1 MKKLFLL
8 ALLAA
13 AAPLFATAQQ
23 TTDVIEKYGDK
34 TINGVIVAGAFDV
47 QLSQANGSSRTVGAK
62 VEIEKELADKLVFE
76 LTDEGYV
83 RLTFKNDMSKYFTRS
98 KKKPQAWVTVTDLT
112 YLNVTGAS
120 NVVCTG
126 VCSTKGGLRIL
137 TSGNA
142 SVNLLEAKAETMD
155 AEVSGASDLSDAKLT
170 VQGKAELIQSGTS
183 KVNAEIKAGTAVFT
197 VSGLAGLTLSG
208 GAEEAVLDVSGTASA
223 DLENFVIGTV
233 NAKVSGMGKVR
244 ASVIGGGQAE
254 VSTMG
259 SFRYKGAG
267 LVTGKGVKRL
277 D

>member
-8 ALLAA
+8 ALCAV
-13 AAPLFATAQQ
+13 AAPLFAAAQEATA
-23 TTDVIEKYGDK
+23 VIEKYADK
-34 TINGVIVAGAFDV
+34 PIRGVIVAGAFDV
-47 QLSQANGSSRTVGAK
+47 QLAQADGASRQAGAK
-62 VEIEKELADKLVFE
+62 VEILKELEDKLVFE
-76 LTDEGYV
+76 YTDEGYV
-83 RLTFKNDMSKYFTRS
+83 RLAFKNDMSKYFTGS
-98 KKKPQAWVTVTDLT
+98 KKKPQAWLTVTELK

-126 VCSTKGGLRIL
+126 ICSTTGNLRIL

-142 SVNLLEAKAETMD
+142 SVNLLEASAETINI
-155 AEVSGASDLSDAKLT
+155 EVSGASDLSDAKLT
-170 VQGKAELIQSGTS
+170 AEGKAEAIQSGTS
-183 KVNAEIKAGTAVFT
+183 KIDGEIKAGTAIFT
-197 VSGLAGLTLSG
+197 VSGVSGLNLSG

-223 DLENFVIGTV
+223 DLENFSIGTV
-233 NAKVSGMGKVR
+233 NAKVSGMGKVK
-244 ASVIGGGQAE
+244 ANVIGGGTAQ

>member
-8 ALLAA
+8 ALCALALPLSAA
-13 AAPLFATAQQ
+13 AQGATE
-23 TTDVIEKYGDK
+23 VIEKYADK
-34 TINGVIVAGAFDV
+34 AIHGVIVSGAFDV
-47 QLSQANGSSRTVGAK
+47 QLSQADGGARTVGAK

-76 LTDEGYV
+76 YTDEGYV

-98 KKKPQAWVTVTDLT
+98 KKKPQAWVTVSDLK

-126 VCSTKGGLRIL
+126 VCSTKGDLRVL

-142 SVNLLEAKAETMD
+142 SVNLLEASAG
-155 AEVSGASDLSDAKLT
+155 AVNIEVSGASDLSDAKFTAL
-170 VQGKAELIQSGTS
+170 GKAEVIQSGTS
-183 KVNAEIKAGTAVFT
+183 KITGEVKAGTAIFT
-197 VSGLAGLTLSG
+197 VSGVAGLTLSG

-223 DLENFVIGTV
+223 DLENFDIGTV
-233 NAKVSGMGKVR
+233 NAKVSGMGKVK
-244 ASVIGGGQAE
+244 ANVIGGGTAQ

>member
-8 ALLAA
+8 ALCALAL
-13 AAPLFATAQQ
+13 PLSAVAQGATE
-23 TTDVIEKYGDK
+23 VIEKYADK
-34 TINGVIVAGAFDV
+34 AIHGVIVSGAFDV
-47 QLSQANGSSRTVGAK
+47 QLSQADDGARTVGAK

-76 LTDEGYV
+76 YTDEGYV

-98 KKKPQAWVTVTDLT
+98 KKKPQAWVTVSDLK

-126 VCSTKGGLRIL
+126 VCSTKGDLRVL

-142 SVNLLEAKAETMD
+142 SVNLLEASAG
-155 AEVSGASDLSDAKLT
+155 AVNIEVSGASDLSDAKFT
-170 VQGKAELIQSGTS
+170 AQGKAEVIQSGTS
-183 KVNAEIKAGTAVFT
+183 KITGEVKAGTAIFT
-197 VSGLAGLTLSG
+197 VSGVAGLTLSG

-223 DLENFVIGTV
+223 DLENFDIGTV
-233 NAKVSGMGKVR
+233 NAKVSGMGKVK
-244 ASVIGGGQAE
+244 ANVIGGGTAQ

>member
-8 ALLAA
+8 ALCALALPLSAA
-13 AAPLFATAQQ
+13 AQGATE
-23 TTDVIEKYGDK
+23 VIEKYADK
-34 TINGVIVAGAFDV
+34 AIHGVIVSGAFDV
-47 QLSQANGSSRTVGAK
+47 QLSQADGGARTVGAK

-76 LTDEGYV
+76 YTDEGYV

-98 KKKPQAWVTVTDLT
+98 KKKPQAWVTVSDLK

-126 VCSTKGGLRIL
+126 VCSTKGDLRVL

-142 SVNLLEAKAETMD
+142 SVNLLEASAG
-155 AEVSGASDLSDAKLT
+155 AVNIEVSGASDLSDAKFT
-170 VQGKAELIQSGTS
+170 AQGKAEVIQSGTS
-183 KVNAEIKAGTAVFT
+183 KITGEVKAGTAIFT
-197 VSGLAGLTLSG
+197 VSGVAGLTLSG

-223 DLENFVIGTV
+223 DLENFDIGTV
-233 NAKVSGMGKVR
+233 NAKVSGMGKVK
-244 ASVIGGGQAE
+244 ANVIGGGTAQ

>member
-8 ALLAA
+8 ALCALALPLSAA
-13 AAPLFATAQQ
+13 AQGATE
-23 TTDVIEKYGDK
+23 VIEKYTDK
-34 TINGVIVAGAFDV
+34 AIHGVIVSGAFDV
-47 QLSQANGSSRTVGAK
+47 QLSQADGGARTVGAK

-76 LTDEGYV
+76 YTDEGYV

-98 KKKPQAWVTVTDLT
+98 KKKPQAWVTVSDLK

-126 VCSTKGGLRIL
+126 VCSTKGDLRVL

-142 SVNLLEAKAETMD
+142 SVNLLEASAG
-155 AEVSGASDLSDAKLT
+155 AVNIEVSGASDLSDAKFT
-170 VQGKAELIQSGTS
+170 AQGKAEVIQSGTS
-183 KVNAEIKAGTAVFT
+183 KITGEVKAGTAIFT
-197 VSGLAGLTLSG
+197 VSGVAGLTLSG

-223 DLENFVIGTV
+223 DLENFDIGTV
-233 NAKVSGMGKVR
+233 NAKVSGMGKVK
-244 ASVIGGGQAE
+244 ANVIGGGTAQ

-259 SFRYKGAG
+259 SFRYKGVG

>member
-8 ALLAA
+8 ALCALALLLSAA
-13 AAPLFATAQQ
+13 AQGATE
-23 TTDVIEKYGDK
+23 VIEKYADK
-34 TINGVIVAGAFDV
+34 AIHGVIVSGAFDV
-47 QLSQANGSSRTVGAK
+47 QLSQADGGARTVGAK

-76 LTDEGYV
+76 YTDEGYV

-98 KKKPQAWVTVTDLT
+98 KKKPQAWVTVSDLK

-126 VCSTKGGLRIL
+126 VCSTKGDLRVL

-142 SVNLLEAKAETMD
+142 SVNLLEASAG
-155 AEVSGASDLSDAKLT
+155 AVNIEVSGASDLSDAKFT
-170 VQGKAELIQSGTS
+170 AQGKAEVIQSGTS
-183 KVNAEIKAGTAVFT
+183 KITGEVKAGTAIFT
-197 VSGLAGLTLSG
+197 VSGVAGLTLSG

-223 DLENFVIGTV
+223 DLENFDIGTV
-233 NAKVSGMGKVR
+233 NAKVSGMGKVK
-244 ASVIGGGQAE
+244 ANVIGGGTAQ

>member
-1 MKKLFLL
+1 MKKLLLL
-8 ALLAA
+8 ALCAV
-13 AAPLFATAQQ
+13 AAPLFATAQG
-23 TTDVIEKYGDK
+23 TTEAIEKYADK

-47 QLSQANGSSRTVGAK
+47 QLSQADGGARTVGAK

-76 LTDEGYV
+76 YTDEGYV

-98 KKKPQAWVTVTDLT
+98 KKKPQAWVTVSELK

-126 VCSTKGGLRIL
+126 VCSTKGDLRIL

-142 SVNLLEAKAETMD
+142 SVNLLEASAQTLSIEM
-155 AEVSGASDLSDAKLT
+155 SGASDLSDAKLT
-170 VQGKAELIQSGTS
+170 AQGKAELIQSGTS
-183 KVNAEIKAGTAVFT
+183 KASGELKAGTAVFT
-197 VSGLAGLTLSG
+197 VSGLAGLTLFG
-208 GAEEAVLDVSGTASA
+208 GAEEAVLDVSGTAAA
-223 DLENFVIGTV
+223 DLENFDIGTV
-233 NAKVSGMGKVR
+233 NAKVSGMGKVK
-244 ASVIGGGQAE
+244 ANVIGGGTAE